1 MADAGFDKVKD
12 YQSSNRS
19 KADGSDCLV
28 WMENGAWIQHLCSR
42 RVRWWGGGLGFLV
55 MLGVMC
61 SDGGGGEVAVRVM
74 GFFFESELSDVL
86 VTLCILC

>member
-42 RVRWWGGGLGFLV
+42 RVRWWGGGLGFL
-55 MLGVMC
+55 
-61 SDGGGGEVAVRVM
+61 
-74 GFFFESELSDVL
+74 F
-86 VTLCILC
+86 